1 MRLSQ
6 KHRHLIRII
15 LTVLVVASAYF
26 ANNQYNKPDHSG
38 NNHSTQ
44 ERSEQVDA
52 PKTTGGTDHRDE
64 SARLVEAHA
73 RRQSKVWMTVK
84 AKVVKRLRDDNK
96 GHRHQQFL
104 AKPTQGP
111 TLKIAHNIDLA
122 PYVPLREGDTVWM
135 RGRYEWNAKGG
146 VLHWTHHDPRKPN
159 RQDPKEG
166 WIELNGKRYD

>member
-1 MRLSQ
+1 MVLSR
-6 KHRHLIRII
+6 KNRKLIRII
-15 LTVLVVASAYF
+15 LTIAAMVLAYF
-26 ANNQYNKPDHSG
+26 ANDQYNKPDH
-38 NNHSTQ
+38 NNEHKNGHIQSQ
-44 ERSEQVDA
+44 AGE
-52 PKTTGGTDHRDE
+52 PKAVTRNNHRDE

-73 RRQSKVWMTVK
+73 KRQSKVWMTVK
-84 AKVVKRLRDDNK
+84 AKVIKRLRDDNK

-104 AKPTQGP
+104 AKPTKGP

-122 PYVPLREGDTVWM
+122 PYVPLKEGDTVWM

-166 WIELNGKRYD
+166 WIELKGKRYD

>member
-1 MRLSQ
+1 MKLNRKTL
-6 KHRHLIRII
+6 RIVITLIGMA
-15 LTVLVVASAYF
+15 LAYF
-26 ANNQYNKPDHSG
+26 ASHEYNKPSHDGQKNGHTQSSVGESNVATNSSHS
-38 NNHSTQ
+38 
-44 ERSEQVDA
+44 
-52 PKTTGGTDHRDE
+52 DE

-73 RRQSKVWMTVK
+73 KRQSKVWMTVK
-84 AKVVKRLRDDNK
+84 VKVVKRLRDDNQ
-96 GHRHQQFL
+96 GHRHQRFL

-122 PYVPLREGDTVWM
+122 PYVPLKEGDTVWI

-146 VLHWTHHDPRKPN
+146 VLHWTHHDPKKPN